1 MSVIVG
7 QPQRMMI
14 YWQWFIGQA
23 GICLF
28 CVCLFGYGSAI
39 ANLFLGDG
47 RWKNGFTDKQ
57 GFIDGQ
63 GVVGWVN
70 FREVVI

>member
-28 CVCLFGYGSAI
+28 CVCLFGYRNGI
-39 ANLFLGDG
+39 ANLFLVNG
-47 RWKNGFTDKQ
+47 RKDSRVNKDLSMVKELW
-57 GFIDGQ
+57 
-63 GVVGWVN
+63 VGLIL
-70 FREVVI
+70 EGLLYE

>member
-14 YWQWFIGQA
+14 YWLVYWSSGD
-23 GICLF
+23 LF
-28 CVCLFGYGSAI
+28 TLRVCLEYGMVLRI
-39 ANLFLGDG
+39 CFQWVDG
-47 RWKNGFTDKQ
+47 WKNGFAGKQ

-63 GVVGWVN
+63 GAVS
-70 FREVVI
+70 